1 MIPNRM
7 RLNENF
13 RKYFPDVEAPE
24 ERENSGR
31 SSALKAGT
39 YMVINQ
45 VVKDRGL
52 DEKLKGTHILDRNGS
67 GEKNPFLFLV
77 YSVHSDSATTE

>member
-1 MIPNRM
+1 
-7 RLNENF
+7 
-13 RKYFPDVEAPE
+13 
-24 ERENSGR
+24 
-31 SSALKAGT
+31 
-39 YMVINQ
+39 MVINQ
-45 VVKDRGL
+45 VVKDMGL